1 MRSIAIFT
9 DNLRVGG
16 IQKSIVNILNNIDY
30 KKYQVDLYLF
40 DENHF
45 YEINKNV
52 NVITLEKPKSIYKFI
67 PFKIVKKLLKVNI
80 LDKKYDVSIDFDSY
94 QMHTAIGALNCN
106 SNKKVIWIHNDIVIK
121 LKEEIKY
128 KILHLFFKN
137 KYKEF
142 DTYCAVSKGAL
153 DSFKELYNYENK
165 DYKVIPNYI
174 DTTEIKNKLKEETNI
189 NVDNNKINI
198 VTVGRLCHQ
207 KGIDIMLDNI
217 SLLKQ
222 YRNDFHLYI
231 IGDGPDKEKLLEQ
244 AKNLN
249 LEDYITFLGNQSN
262 PFKYMKKMD
271 LFYLQSRYE
280 GQGMVI
286 LEALSVGLDILIPK
300 HLEKY
305 CPDIIG
311 VDSPLEY
318 LKEYKNKKTNK
329 FNDLQKYNNLIKE
342 EWTNLLGK

>member
-45 YEINKNV
+45 YNINKNV
-52 NVITLEKPKSIYKFI
+52 NVIILDKPKSIYKFI

-106 SNKKVIWIHNDIVIK
+106 SKKKAIWIHNDIVIK

-128 KILHLFFKN
+128 KILHFFFKN

-153 DSFKELYNYENK
+153 DSFKELYNYEYK

-174 DTTEIKNKLKEETNI
+174 DTTEIKNKLKEEADI
-189 NVDNNKINI
+189 NLDNNKINI

-305 CPDIIG
+305 CPDVIG